1 MTDRS
6 GRRLPPRINRDARVS
21 TTRPRDTLIPL
32 ENTRDLATTRRAKA
46 HILYIEDLQSGRDSD
61 GIKVEHPFRKQ
72 P

>member
-1 MTDRS
+1 M
-6 GRRLPPRINRDARVS
+6 S